1 METPDTWNYFWL
13 GFGITLTV
21 LGLYV
26 FSLWARQ
33 RNLERDLK
41 VLQSLE
47 NSEKKPGD

>member
-1 METPDTWNYFWL
+1 METPDTWNYFW
-13 GFGITLTV
+13 LTV